1 MIYKHLQN
9 MSKIEIQNPL
19 NKAVFKVFLTQ
30 FIQIKFFKEEK
41 DFKASLDNLKNLLFP
56 PETTDEVFNNL
67 ISFITKIID
76 LLIRTEK
83 ELDDILTELNE
94 EYTFDENTYNDII
107 ANVDSQKEE
116 IISHLNKDFDS
127 KNINKLD
134 KMNWNTKIILQG
146 NGENFYEQ
154 KYCDVQFAYHN
165 NELKVKHKNITFFK
179 NDINKVLKELNNIKS
194 NLRQMKNL

>member
-1 MIYKHLQN
+1 

-19 NKAVFKVFLTQ
+19 NRAMFKVFLTQ

-41 DFKASLDNLKNLLFP
+41 DFKSSLDNLKNLLFP

-67 ISFITKIID
+67 ISFVTKLID

-83 ELDDILTELNE
+83 ELDDISTELNE
-94 EYTFDENTYNDII
+94 EYTFDDNTYSDTI
-107 ANVDSQKEE
+107 ATVDAQKEE
-116 IISHLNKDFDS
+116 IISHLNKDFVS

-134 KMNWNTKIILQG
+134 QMNWNTKIILQG
-146 NGENFYEQ
+146 NGDNFYEQ
-154 KYCDVQFAYHN
+154 KYCDIQFAYHN
-165 NELKVKHKNITFFK
+165 NELKTKHKNITFFK

-194 NLRQMKNL
+194 NLQKIKNL

>member
-1 MIYKHLQN
+1 

-19 NKAVFKVFLTQ
+19 NRAMFKVFLTQ

-41 DFKASLDNLKNLLFP
+41 DFKPSLDSLKNLLFP

-67 ISFITKIID
+67 ISFVTKLID

-83 ELDDILTELNE
+83 ELDDISTELNE
-94 EYTFDENTYNDII
+94 EYTFDDNTYSDTI
-107 ANVDSQKEE
+107 ATVDAQKEE
-116 IISHLNKDFDS
+116 IISHLNKDFVS

-134 KMNWNTKIILQG
+134 QMNWNTKIILQG
-146 NGENFYEQ
+146 NGDNFYEQ

-165 NELKVKHKNITFFK
+165 NELKIKHKNITFFK
-179 NDINKVLKELNNIKS
+179 NDLSKVLKELNNIKS
-194 NLRQMKNL
+194 NLQKIKNL

>member
-1 MIYKHLQN
+1 

-19 NKAVFKVFLTQ
+19 NQAMFKVFLTQ

-41 DFKASLDNLKNLLFP
+41 DFKSSLDSLKNLLFP

-67 ISFITKIID
+67 ISFVTKLID

-83 ELDDILTELNE
+83 ELDDISTELNE
-94 EYTFDENTYNDII
+94 EYTFDDNTYSDTI
-107 ANVDSQKEE
+107 ATVDAQKEE
-116 IISHLNKDFDS
+116 IISHLNKDFVS

-134 KMNWNTKIILQG
+134 QMNWNTKIILQG
-146 NGENFYEQ
+146 NGDNFYEQ

-165 NELKVKHKNITFFK
+165 NELKIKHKNITFFK
-179 NDINKVLKELNNIKS
+179 NDLSKVLKELNNIKS
-194 NLRQMKNL
+194 NLQKIKNL